1 MMIFLSAM
9 LIFPTVAP
17 SAEDAKD
24 QGEHDRQD
32 DRCHD
37 REIDADISIRALVFD
52 IAWQKRKSGRDVGP
66 LGSRA
71 SVREPTDEGKSQYRD
86 NEDFQKGIHD
96 AVGDQLGPRYPSSGI
111 P

>member
-1 MMIFLSAM
+1 MRPRESGVEWVEA
-9 LIFPTVAP
+9 A
-17 SAEDAKD
+17 SAEEANDH
-24 QGEHDRQD
+24 GEHDRD
-32 DRCHD
+32 YDRRHD
-37 REIDADISIRALVFD
+37 REIDADISVRTLVLD
-52 IAWQKRKSGRDVGP
+52 VTWQKRKSGRDVGP
-66 LGSRA
+66 VGGRA